1 MIGKSTANNKH
12 SLLCDTWLHVGVCVC
27 VYVCMCLHVCER
39 VCLFHNPQK
48 SNNNSNSSTHRDTHM
63 HKTLLFGTHKKKQS
77 VKFHFI
83 FTPLPLSLPPT
94 RDTIVPSPR
103 THGIRQILSAICL
116 STYFASDSHYSSLW
130 YPGKDKLGKSVW
142 SYRFSTLL
150 FYGSDLVKIKT
161 ICFQNI

>member
-1 MIGKSTANNKH
+1 MWYVIACGSG
-12 SLLCDTWLHVGVCVC
+12 SVC
-27 VYVCMCLHVCER
+27 VYMCMCACVCMYARECVY
-39 VCLFHNPQK
+39 FI
-48 SNNNSNSSTHRDTHM
+48 
-63 HKTLLFGTHKKKQS
+63 THKRATTTPIAAPTETHTCTKRFYLAPTKRNKVS
-77 VKFHFI
+77 NFI
-83 FTPLPLSLPPT
+83 LFLRLCPSRSHQRATPSCPP
-94 RDTIVPSPR
+94 PR